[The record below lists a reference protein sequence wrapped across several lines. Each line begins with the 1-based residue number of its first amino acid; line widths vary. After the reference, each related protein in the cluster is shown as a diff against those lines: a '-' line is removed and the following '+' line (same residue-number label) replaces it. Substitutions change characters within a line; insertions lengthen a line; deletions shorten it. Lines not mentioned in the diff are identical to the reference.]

1 MNSKTTCQICQEEG
15 HGEDACPNFR
25 VERNMSDIRR
35 EMAALDDTLKNMT
48 EYAGQLGE
56 DTNEAIAKFKE
67 KVDKLFR
74 PLIKEVYATI
84 GRELTRKEQHVAESP
99 RTSRT
104 GSGLIR
110 DARET
115 EPERNGSVNGIN
127 DPDDDKHSDGIKCS
141 TSGMD
146 VCQRHPITRRL
157 LVNLT
162 ANGQVFVKHEP
173 ICGADP
179 RKVMSKEDWEEMVDF
194 LVFWDALDVGDEK
207 KLEGEVKELNEK
219 FPMGETLSEGTEE
232 RDKKFLQLE
241 KTKKSSKSRKTTKSY
256 NKSKAQEERADK
268 QEEERWALELQRREQ
283 VERTR
288 QELAEKLEKM
298 HEEGYG
304 EGLAK
309 GENVCPT
316 HGKLEPKDKDGLLE
330 GLYEDIE
337 LATDQQLNDIL
348 ENAKDFL
355 KEATKD
361 YIKCAKYRAS
371 LQDITGQ
378 QIKAY
383 GFEDGYIRGRIVSKD
398 KRRGLSKD
406 LDTMMD
412 EVYRTISIMR
422 RTGAAKRE
430 VRDLMTTVKK
440 YLDKMVIKHIAL
452 EKAVDNPTSHT
463 CRHAIRSGSRAT
475 ETEGSEDEEKKEQDL
490 IFKVIKRQEDKM
502 MDAHNLSNSKQDR
515 TQSTTEPSAEPMDE
529 TAAEGDKC

>member
-1 MNSKTTCQICQEEG
+1 MTQFGRKENKQINNSRGKHTKRITNSKMTCQICQEEG
-15 HGEDACPNFR
+15 HGEDVCPNFR

-56 DTNEAIAKFKE
+56 DTNEAIAKFKG

-84 GRELTRKEQHVAESP
+84 GRELIRKEQHGAESP
-99 RTSRT
+99 RASRT
-104 GSGLIR
+104 GPGLPR
-110 DARET
+110 EARET
-115 EPERNGSVNGIN
+115 EPERNGSLNGIN
-127 DPDDDKHSDGIKCS
+127 DPDDGKHSDGIKCS

-179 RKVMSKEDWEEMVDF
+179 RKVMSKEEWEEMVDF

-219 FPMGETLSEGTEE
+219 FPMGETLNEGTEE

-241 KTKKSSKSRKTTKSY
+241 KTKKASKSRKNTKNH

-268 QEEERWALELQRREQ
+268 QEDERWALELQRREQ
-283 VERTR
+283 FERKR
-288 QELAEKLEKM
+288 QELADKLEKM

-309 GENVCPT
+309 GESVGQT
-316 HGKLEPKDKDGLLE
+316 HGKPEPKDKDGLLE
-330 GLYEDIE
+330 GLYEDID
-337 LATDQQLNDIL
+337 LATDEQLSDIL
-348 ENAKDFL
+348 GKAKDFL

-371 LQDITGQ
+371 LQDISGQ

-398 KRRGLSKD
+398 NRRGIAED

-412 EVYRTISIMR
+412 EVYRTVSIMR
-422 RTGAAKRE
+422 RTDAAKRD
-430 VRDLMTTVKK
+430 VKYLMTTVQK
-440 YLDKMVIKHIAL
+440 YLDKMVTKHIAL

-463 CRHAIRSGSRAT
+463 CRHAMRSGSRAT
-475 ETEGSEDEEKKEQDL
+475 ETQGSEDEEIEEQ
-490 IFKVIKRQEDKM
+490 V
-502 MDAHNLSNSKQDR
+502 R
-515 TQSTTEPSAEPMDE
+515 TQSTTESSPEPMDE
-529 TAAEGDKC
+529 TAAEGDRC

>member
-1 MNSKTTCQICQEEG
+1 
-15 HGEDACPNFR
+15 
-25 VERNMSDIRR
+25 MSDIRG

-48 EYAGQLGE
+48 EYANQLGV
-56 DTNEAIAKFKE
+56 DTNEAIVKFKG

-84 GRELTRKEQHVAESP
+84 GKEMIRKEQHAAGSP

-104 GSGLIR
+104 GSDLPR
-110 DARET
+110 EDNET

-127 DPDDDKHSDGIKCS
+127 DPDDEKHSDGIKCS

-173 ICGADP
+173 IRGADP

-241 KTKKSSKSRKTTKSY
+241 KTKKASKSRKTTKSH
-256 NKSKAQEERADK
+256 NKSKAQEERVDK

-283 VERTR
+283 FERTR
-288 QELAEKLEKM
+288 QELAEKLAKM
-298 HEEGYG
+298 HEEGFG

-309 GENVCPT
+309 GENVCQT
-316 HGKLEPKDKDGLLE
+316 HGKPEPKDKDGLLE
-330 GLYEDIE
+330 GLYEDIG

-371 LQDITGQ
+371 LRDITGQ
-378 QIKAY
+378 QIQEY

-398 KRRGLSKD
+398 KRRGLSED

-430 VRDLMTTVKK
+430 VRDLMTTVKR
-440 YLDKMVIKHIAL
+440 YLDKMVTKHIAL

-463 CRHAIRSGSRAT
+463 CGHAIRSGPRAT
-475 ETEGSEDEEKKEQDL
+475 ETEGSEDEEKEEQ
-490 IFKVIKRQEDKM
+490 V
-502 MDAHNLSNSKQDR
+502 R

-529 TAAEGDKC
+529 TAAEGDRC

>member
-1 MNSKTTCQICQEEG
+1 MTQFGRKENKQINNSRGKHTKRITNSKMTCQICQEEG
-15 HGEDACPNFR
+15 HREDVCPNFR

-35 EMAALDDTLKNMT
+35 EMAALDNTLKNMT

-56 DTNEAIAKFKE
+56 DTNEAVAKFKG

-74 PLIKEVYATI
+74 PLIKEVYETI
-84 GRELTRKEQHVAESP
+84 GKELTRKEQHEAERP

-104 GSGLIR
+104 ASGLPR
-110 DARET
+110 EARET
-115 EPERNGSVNGIN
+115 EPERNGSANGIN
-127 DPDDDKHSDGIKCS
+127 DPDDEKYCD
-141 TSGMD
+141 
-146 VCQRHPITRRL
+146 CQRHPITKRL
-157 LVNLT
+157 LVNLK

-173 ICGADP
+173 IRGADP
-179 RKVMSKEDWEEMVDF
+179 KKTMSMEEWDEMMDF

-219 FPMGETLSEGTEE
+219 FPMGDTLNEGTEE

-241 KTKKSSKSRKTTKSY
+241 KTKKASKGRKNTKNH
-256 NKSKAQEERADK
+256 NKNKAQEERADK
-268 QEEERWALELQRREQ
+268 QEDERWALELQRREQ
-283 VERTR
+283 FERKR
-288 QELAEKLEKM
+288 QELADKLEKM

-309 GENVCPT
+309 GESVGQT
-316 HGKLEPKDKDGLLE
+316 HGKPECFIKDKDGLLE
-330 GLYEDIE
+330 GLYEDIH
-337 LATDQQLNDIL
+337 LATDEQLSDIL
-348 ENAKDFL
+348 KNAKDFL

-371 LQDITGQ
+371 LQDIKGH

-398 KRRGLSKD
+398 NRRGIAED

-422 RTGAAKRE
+422 RTDAAKRD
-430 VRDLMTTVKK
+430 VKYLMTTVQK
-440 YLDKMVIKHIAL
+440 YLDKMVTKHIAL

-463 CRHAIRSGSRAT
+463 CRHAMRSGLRAT
-475 ETEGSEDEEKKEQDL
+475 EAQGSEEEEIEEQ
-490 IFKVIKRQEDKM
+490 V
-502 MDAHNLSNSKQDR
+502 R
-515 TQSTTEPSAEPMDE
+515 TQSTTESSPEPMDE
-529 TAAEGDKC
+529 TAAEGDRC